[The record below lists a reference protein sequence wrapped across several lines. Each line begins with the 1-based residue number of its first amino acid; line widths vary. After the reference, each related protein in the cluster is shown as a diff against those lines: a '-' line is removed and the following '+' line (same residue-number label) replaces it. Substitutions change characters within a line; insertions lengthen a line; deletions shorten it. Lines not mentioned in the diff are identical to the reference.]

1 MVGVCVGV
9 AVIVAIVGVG
19 VVVVVVVVCVC
30 VSYISAYFQFW
41 EMFCGLREMVALSF

>member
-1 MVGVCVGV
+1 LFGVGV

-19 VVVVVVVVCVC
+19 VVVVVVVCVC

-41 EMFCGLREMVALSF
+41 EMFCGLGEMVALSF

>member
-1 MVGVCVGV
+1 LFGVGV

-19 VVVVVVVVCVC
+19 VVVVVVVCVC

-41 EMFCGLREMVALSF
+41 EMFCALGEMVALSF

>member
-1 MVGVCVGV
+1 LFGVGV

-19 VVVVVVVVCVC
+19 VVVVVVVVVCVC

-41 EMFCGLREMVALSF
+41 EMFCALGEMVALSF

>member
-1 MVGVCVGV
+1 MFGVGV

-19 VVVVVVVVCVC
+19 VVVVVVVCVC

-41 EMFCGLREMVALSF
+41 EMFCALGEMVALSF

>member
-1 MVGVCVGV
+1 MVGVGVGV

-19 VVVVVVVVCVC
+19 VVVVVCVC